1 MESRSFHQSIIWC
14 GHRRCCRCVCHSI
27 LRQNKQQGIS
37 LQKYTLFR
45 KKGII
50 WMMKYS
56 PVICFKICYI
66 FGIGKL
72 NSLTNEMKKGKK
84 SLCIN
89 LLFLKCEESGYF
101 FRGCFAEKRDF
112 CYAAEFATQFI
123 KLICCEKKNHLMKSR
138 PWRIMCYCLY
148 SACSQHITLH
158 SHLPYC
164 RSYKR
169 EKFSSHFS
177 LEEWDFLFLIP
188 YCAGYGTPQLHCQG
202 KNILL
207 PSSLALFFLLLT
219 STKPPYGVPI
229 KKVLVHSSFSTYT
242 T

>member
-1 MESRSFHQSIIWC
+1 MTTTSKGWNPDHSINLLFGVAIV
-14 GHRRCCRCVCHSI
+14 RRCCRCVCHSI

-56 PVICFKICYI
+56 PVKCFKICHI
-66 FGIGKL
+66 LGILKL
-72 NSLTNEMKKGKK
+72 NSLTNEMKTNKN

-123 KLICCEKKNHLMKSR
+123 KLICCEKKKSLDE
-138 PWRIMCYCLY
+138 IKALEDYVLLFIFCKL
-148 SACSQHITLH
+148 SAHYPALAS
-158 SHLPYC
+158 
-164 RSYKR
+164 
-169 EKFSSHFS
+169 
-177 LEEWDFLFLIP
+177 
-188 YCAGYGTPQLHCQG
+188 A
-202 KNILL
+202 ILQEL
-207 PSSLALFFLLLT
+207 
-219 STKPPYGVPI
+219 
-229 KKVLVHSSFSTYT
+229 
-242 T
+242 

>member
-56 PVICFKICYI
+56 PVKCFKICHI
-66 FGIGKL
+66 FGIRKS
-72 NSLTNEMKKGKK
+72 NSLTNEMKTNKN

-123 KLICCEKKNHLMKSR
+123 KLICCEKKITWWNQGLGGLCVIVYILQALSTL
-138 PWRIMCYCLY
+138 PCTRIC
-148 SACSQHITLH
+148 HIAGVI
-158 SHLPYC
+158 
-164 RSYKR
+164 R
-169 EKFSSHFS
+169 EKS
-177 LEEWDFLFLIP
+177 
-188 YCAGYGTPQLHCQG
+188 
-202 KNILL
+202 
-207 PSSLALFFLLLT
+207 FLLIFL
-219 STKPPYGVPI
+219 
-229 KKVLVHSSFSTYT
+229 
-242 T
+242 

>member
-1 MESRSFHQSIIWC
+1 MTTTTKGWNPD
-14 GHRRCCRCVCHSI
+14 HSI
-27 LRQNKQQGIS
+27 NLLFGVAIVVVADVCATAFFAKIS
-37 LQKYTLFR
+37 SRASAYKNTHSSE

-72 NSLTNEMKKGKK
+72 NSLTNEMEKGKK

-123 KLICCEKKNHLMKSR
+123 KLICCEKKSLDEIKALEDYVLLFIFCM
-138 PWRIMCYCLY
+138 L
-148 SACSQHITLH
+148 SAHYPALAS
-158 SHLPYC
+158 
-164 RSYKR
+164 
-169 EKFSSHFS
+169 
-177 LEEWDFLFLIP
+177 
-188 YCAGYGTPQLHCQG
+188 A
-202 KNILL
+202 ILQEL
-207 PSSLALFFLLLT
+207 
-219 STKPPYGVPI
+219 
-229 KKVLVHSSFSTYT
+229 
-242 T
+242 

>member
-1 MESRSFHQSIIWC
+1 
-14 GHRRCCRCVCHSI
+14 
-27 LRQNKQQGIS
+27 
-37 LQKYTLFR
+37 
-45 KKGII
+45 
-50 WMMKYS
+50 
-56 PVICFKICYI
+56 
-66 FGIGKL
+66 
-72 NSLTNEMKKGKK
+72 MKKGKK

-207 PSSLALFFLLLT
+207 PSSLDLFFLLLT